1 MPGLHSTGMKAFYCI
16 AALVFVALATILGA
30 CSSRASAQSAPPA
43 AAAAAPVIIHMHDF
57 MFDPNTV
64 TISAGGSVEWDND
77 DGARHTVTATDKSF
91 DSGDLKP
98 GQKWSHV
105 FATAGT
111 YSYTCNQHP
120 EMTGTIVV
128 K

>member
-1 MPGLHSTGMKAFYCI
+1 MPDPHSTGMKAFYCI
-16 AALVFVALATILGA
+16 AALVFVVLAGLPPA
-30 CSSRASAQSAPPA
+30 QVSAQSAPPA
-43 AAAAAPVIIHMHDF
+43 AAAAAPVIIHLHDF
-57 MFDPNTV
+57 MFDPASVTV
-64 TISAGGSVEWDND
+64 SSGTTVEWDNE

-105 FATAGT
+105 FDKPGT
-111 YSYTCNQHP
+111 YAYSCTQHP
-120 EMTGTIVV
+120 EMTATIVV

>member
-1 MPGLHSTGMKAFYCI
+1 MKAFYCI
-16 AALVFVALATILGA
+16 AALVFVALVGVPSA
-30 CSSRASAQSAPPA
+30 RVSAQSAPPA
-43 AAAAAPVIIHMHDF
+43 AAAATRVIIHLHDF
-57 MFDPNTV
+57 MFDPNSVTV
-64 TISAGGSVEWDND
+64 APGTTVEWDND

-105 FATAGT
+105 FTTPGT
-111 YSYTCNQHP
+111 FAYSCTQHP
-120 EMTGTIVV
+120 EMTGTVTV

>member
-1 MPGLHSTGMKAFYCI
+1 MRAFSLI
-16 AALVFVALATILGA
+16 AALLLAALAALPAIRSQA
-30 CSSRASAQSAPPA
+30 SSQYASPA
-43 AAAAAPVIIHMHDF
+43 ASAAAPVIIHIHDF

-64 TISAGGSVEWDND
+64 TVSPGTTVEFENN
-77 DGARHTVTATDKSF
+77 DGAHHTVTASDKSF

-105 FATAGT
+105 FAAPGT
-111 YSYTCNQHP
+111 YAYSCTQHP
-120 EMTGTIVV
+120 EMTATVVV

>member
-1 MPGLHSTGMKAFYCI
+1 MKAFYCV
-16 AALVFVALATILGA
+16 AALFFVALAAAPAA
-30 CSSRASAQSAPPA
+30 CSSRASAQSAPPS

-57 MFDPNTV
+57 MFDPDSVTV
-64 TISAGGSVEWDND
+64 TAGTTVEWDND
-77 DGARHTVTATDKSF
+77 DGARHTITAADKSF

-105 FATAGT
+105 FSTPGT
-111 YSYTCNQHP
+111 YAYSCTQHP
-120 EMTGTIVV
+120 EMTATIVV

>member
-1 MPGLHSTGMKAFYCI
+1 MKAFYCV
-16 AALVFVALATILGA
+16 AALFFVALAAAPAA
-30 CSSRASAQSAPPA
+30 CSSRASAQSAPPS

-57 MFDPNTV
+57 MFDPDSVTV
-64 TISAGGSVEWDND
+64 TAGTTVEWDND
-77 DGARHTVTATDKSF
+77 DGARHTITAADKSF

-105 FATAGT
+105 FATPGT
-111 YSYTCNQHP
+111 YAYSCTQHP
-120 EMTGTIVV
+120 EMTATIVV

>member
-1 MPGLHSTGMKAFYCI
+1 MRAFFLTAALLL
-16 AALVFVALATILGA
+16 AALVLPAA

-43 AAAAAPVIIHMHDF
+43 ASAAAPVIIHMHDF
-57 MFDPNTV
+57 MFDPDTV
-64 TISAGGSVEWDND
+64 TIPAGGTVEWDND
-77 DGARHTVTATDKSF
+77 DGARHTITATDKSF

-98 GQKWSHV
+98 GQKWSHT

-111 YSYTCNQHP
+111 FAYACTQHP
-120 EMTGTIVV
+120 EMTATVIV

>member
-1 MPGLHSTGMKAFYCI
+1 MRAFYTI
-16 AALVFVALATILGA
+16 TALVFVALATILGA

-43 AAAAAPVIIHMHDF
+43 AAAAPVIVHLHDF
-57 MFDPNTV
+57 MFDPNTI
-64 TISAGGSVEWDND
+64 TIPAGGTVEFDND
-77 DGARHTVTATDKSF
+77 DGARHTVTASDKSF

-111 YSYTCNQHP
+111 YAYTCTQHP
-120 EMTGTIVV
+120 EMTGTIIV

>member
-1 MPGLHSTGMKAFYCI
+1 MKAFYFLAALIFVAI
-16 AALVFVALATILGA
+16 AAVPAA
-30 CSSRASAQSAPPA
+30 CSRASAQSAPPA
-43 AAAAAPVIIHMHDF
+43 ASAPVIIHMHDF
-57 MFDPNTV
+57 MFDPDSVTV
-64 TISAGGSVEWDND
+64 TPGTTVEWDND
-77 DGARHTVTATDKSF
+77 DGARHTITASDKSF

-111 YSYTCNQHP
+111 FTYSCTQHP
-120 EMTGTIVV
+120 EMQATIIV